1 MESTTRLI
9 WARCALSSTAVRSNP
24 AGAVSRPEAPAECT
38 GSAAV
43 GAAEGACG
51 LGASTND
58 NQRPNRTPVNAMST
72 GTSRLRPDR
81 TGFIVLSLNSPSFCA
96 APEAPVWSPCMPDP
110 NVLLSIEGP
119 LAVVTVNRPDKRN
132 ALDLPTVERFHQA
145 LAEIARARCT
155 VFIVTGAGDTSFVA
169 GADINAIK
177 ARRRDD
183 ALAGINTR
191 LMSAIENHD
200 AVAIAAVNGFAMGGG
215 CELALSCDL
224 RIASQNALFGLPEP
238 TLGIIPAAGGTQRL
252 PRVVGMGRAKE
263 MILTGARW
271 DAKKALEFGLVSEVV
286 PRGELMAAAR
296 AMAGRVIAMGPLAI
310 RLAKQAL
317 NASANMPL
325 QSGLVFES
333 MIQAVTFESKDK
345 LEGAS
350 AFLEKRKPNF
360 SGE

>member
-1 MESTTRLI
+1 
-9 WARCALSSTAVRSNP
+9 
-24 AGAVSRPEAPAECT
+24 
-38 GSAAV
+38 
-43 GAAEGACG
+43 
-51 LGASTND
+51 
-58 NQRPNRTPVNAMST
+58 
-72 GTSRLRPDR
+72 
-81 TGFIVLSLNSPSFCA
+81 
-96 APEAPVWSPCMPDP
+96 MPDP
-110 NVLLSIEGP
+110 NVLLTIEGP
-119 LAVVTVNRPDKRN
+119 LAIVTVNRPEKRN
-132 ALDLPTVERFHQA
+132 ALDLPTVEEFHQA
-145 LAEIARARCT
+145 LAEISRARCT
-155 VFIVTGAGDTSFVA
+155 VFIVTGAGDKSFVA

-177 ARRRDD
+177 ARRRED
-183 ALAGINTR
+183 ALAGINTK

-224 RIASQNALFGLPEP
+224 RIASENALFGLPEP

-263 MILTGARW
+263 MILTGAKW
-271 DAKKALEFGLVSEVV
+271 DAKKALDFGLVTEVV
-286 PRGELMAAAR
+286 PSAELMTAAR
-296 AMAGRVIAMGPLAI
+296 AMAGRVIALGPLAI

-345 LEGAS
+345 FEGAS

-360 SGE
+360 TGE

>member
-1 MESTTRLI
+1 
-9 WARCALSSTAVRSNP
+9 
-24 AGAVSRPEAPAECT
+24 
-38 GSAAV
+38 
-43 GAAEGACG
+43 
-51 LGASTND
+51 
-58 NQRPNRTPVNAMST
+58 
-72 GTSRLRPDR
+72 
-81 TGFIVLSLNSPSFCA
+81 
-96 APEAPVWSPCMPDP
+96 MPDP
-110 NVLLSIEGP
+110 NVLLNIEGP
-119 LAVVTVNRPDKRN
+119 LAIVTVNRPEKRN
-132 ALDLPTVERFHQA
+132 ALDLPTVEEFQRA
-145 LAEIARARCT
+145 LLEISKARCT
-155 VFIVTGAGDTSFVA
+155 VYIVTGAGDQSFVA

-224 RIASQNALFGLPEP
+224 RIASENALFGLPEP

-263 MILTGARW
+263 MILTGAKW
-271 DAKKALEFGLVSEVV
+271 DARKALDFGLVSEVV
-286 PRGELMAAAR
+286 PSGELMSAAR
-296 AMAGRVIAMGPLAI
+296 AMAGRVIALGPLAI

-360 SGE
+360 TGE

>member
-1 MESTTRLI
+1 M
-9 WARCALSSTAVRSNP
+9 
-24 AGAVSRPEAPAECT
+24 PE
-38 GSAAV
+38 
-43 GAAEGACG
+43 
-51 LGASTND
+51 
-58 NQRPNRTPVNAMST
+58 
-72 GTSRLRPDR
+72 
-81 TGFIVLSLNSPSFCA
+81 
-96 APEAPVWSPCMPDP
+96 P
-110 NVLLSIEGP
+110 NVLLTIEGP
-119 LAVVTVNRPDKRN
+119 LAVVTVNRPEKRN
-132 ALDLPTVERFHQA
+132 ALDLPTVEEFHRA
-145 LAEIARARCT
+145 LAEIGRARCT
-155 VFIVTGAGDTSFVA
+155 VFIVTGAGDKSFVA

-177 ARRRDD
+177 ARRRED

-224 RIASQNALFGLPEP
+224 RIASENALFGLPEP

-286 PRGELMAAAR
+286 PGAELMAAAR
-296 AMAGRVIAMGPLAI
+296 AMAARVVGLGPLAI

-360 SGE
+360 TGE

>member
-1 MESTTRLI
+1 
-9 WARCALSSTAVRSNP
+9 
-24 AGAVSRPEAPAECT
+24 
-38 GSAAV
+38 
-43 GAAEGACG
+43 
-51 LGASTND
+51 
-58 NQRPNRTPVNAMST
+58 MS
-72 GTSRLRPDR
+72 
-81 TGFIVLSLNSPSFCA
+81 
-96 APEAPVWSPCMPDP
+96 EP
-110 NVLLSIEGP
+110 NVLLAIDGP
-119 LAVVTVNRPDKRN
+119 VAVITVNRPDKRN
-132 ALDLPTVERFHQA
+132 ALDLATVEEFHRA
-145 LAEIARARCT
+145 LADVARARCT
-155 VFIVTGAGDTSFVA
+155 VFIVTGAGEKSFVA

-177 ARRRDD
+177 ARRRND

-224 RIASQNALFGLPEP
+224 RIASENAVFGLPEP

-252 PRVVGMGRAKE
+252 PRVVGLGRAKE
-263 MILTGARW
+263 MILTGAKW
-271 DAKKALEFGLVSEVV
+271 DARKALEFGLVSEVV
-286 PRGELMAAAR
+286 PAAELLTAAR
-296 AMAGRVIAMGPLAI
+296 AMAGRVTALGPLAI

-333 MIQAVTFESKDK
+333 MIQAVAFESKDK

>member
-1 MESTTRLI
+1 M
-9 WARCALSSTAVRSNP
+9 
-24 AGAVSRPEAPAECT
+24 PE
-38 GSAAV
+38 
-43 GAAEGACG
+43 
-51 LGASTND
+51 
-58 NQRPNRTPVNAMST
+58 
-72 GTSRLRPDR
+72 
-81 TGFIVLSLNSPSFCA
+81 
-96 APEAPVWSPCMPDP
+96 P
-110 NVLLSIEGP
+110 NVLLTIDGP
-119 LAVVTVNRPDKRN
+119 LAIVTVNRPDKRN
-132 ALDLPTVERFHQA
+132 ALDLPTVEEFHLA
-145 LAEIARARCT
+145 LAEISRARCT
-155 VFIVTGAGDTSFVA
+155 VFIVTGAGDKSFVA

-191 LMSAIENHD
+191 LMSAIENHE

-224 RIASQNALFGLPEP
+224 RIASENALFGLPEP

-263 MILTGARW
+263 LILTGAKW
-271 DAKKALEFGLVSEVV
+271 DARKALDFGLVSEVV
-286 PRGELMAAAR
+286 PVGELMTAAR
-296 AMAGRVIAMGPLAI
+296 AMAFRVIALGPLAI

-325 QSGLVFES
+325 QSGLIFES
-333 MIQAVTFESKDK
+333 MIQAVAFESKDK

-360 SGE
+360 TGE

>member
-1 MESTTRLI
+1 
-9 WARCALSSTAVRSNP
+9 
-24 AGAVSRPEAPAECT
+24 
-38 GSAAV
+38 
-43 GAAEGACG
+43 
-51 LGASTND
+51 
-58 NQRPNRTPVNAMST
+58 
-72 GTSRLRPDR
+72 
-81 TGFIVLSLNSPSFCA
+81 
-96 APEAPVWSPCMPDP
+96 MPDP
-110 NVLLSIEGP
+110 NVLLHIEGP
-119 LAVVTVNRPDKRN
+119 LALVTVNRPEKRN
-132 ALDLPTVERFHQA
+132 ALDLPTVEEFHRA

-155 VFIVTGAGDTSFVA
+155 VFIVTGAGDKSFVA

-177 ARRRDD
+177 ARRRED

-224 RIASQNALFGLPEP
+224 RIASENALFGLPEP

-263 MILTGARW
+263 MILTGAKW
-271 DAKKALEFGLVSEVV
+271 DARKALAFGLVSEVV
-286 PRGELMAAAR
+286 PGAELMTAAR
-296 AMAGRVIAMGPLAI
+296 AMAGRVIALGPLAI

-325 QSGLVFES
+325 QAGLAFES

-360 SGE
+360 TGE

>member
-1 MESTTRLI
+1 M
-9 WARCALSSTAVRSNP
+9 
-24 AGAVSRPEAPAECT
+24 PE
-38 GSAAV
+38 
-43 GAAEGACG
+43 
-51 LGASTND
+51 
-58 NQRPNRTPVNAMST
+58 
-72 GTSRLRPDR
+72 
-81 TGFIVLSLNSPSFCA
+81 
-96 APEAPVWSPCMPDP
+96 P
-110 NVLLSIEGP
+110 NVLLTIEGP
-119 LAVVTVNRPDKRN
+119 LAIVTVNRPEKRN
-132 ALDLPTVERFHQA
+132 ALDLPTVEEFHRA
-145 LAEIARARCT
+145 LAEISRARCT
-155 VFIVTGAGDTSFVA
+155 VFIVTGAGDKSFVA

-177 ARRRDD
+177 ARRRED

-224 RIASQNALFGLPEP
+224 RIASENALFGLPEP

-263 MILTGARW
+263 MILTGAKW
-271 DAKKALEFGLVSEVV
+271 DAKKALDFGLVSEVV
-286 PRGELMAAAR
+286 PGAELMNAAR
-296 AMAGRVIAMGPLAI
+296 AMAGRVIALGPLAI

-333 MIQAVTFESKDK
+333 MIQAVAFESKDK

-360 SGE
+360 TGE

>member
-1 MESTTRLI
+1 
-9 WARCALSSTAVRSNP
+9 
-24 AGAVSRPEAPAECT
+24 
-38 GSAAV
+38 
-43 GAAEGACG
+43 
-51 LGASTND
+51 
-58 NQRPNRTPVNAMST
+58 MS
-72 GTSRLRPDR
+72 
-81 TGFIVLSLNSPSFCA
+81 
-96 APEAPVWSPCMPDP
+96 EP
-110 NVLLSIEGP
+110 NVLLAIDGP
-119 LAVVTVNRPDKRN
+119 VAVITVNRPEKRN
-132 ALDLPTVERFHQA
+132 ALDLATVEELREA
-145 LAEIARARCT
+145 LADIARARCT
-155 VFIVTGAGDTSFVA
+155 VFIVTGAGEKSFVA

-177 ARRRDD
+177 ARRRND

-224 RIASQNALFGLPEP
+224 RIASENAVFGLPEP

-252 PRVVGMGRAKE
+252 PRVVGLGRAKE
-263 MILTGARW
+263 MILTGAKW
-271 DAKKALEFGLVSEVV
+271 DARKALEFGLVSEVV
-286 PRGELMAAAR
+286 PAAELLAAAR
-296 AMAGRVIAMGPLAI
+296 AMAGRVTALGPLAI

-333 MIQAVTFESKDK
+333 MSQAVAFESKDK